1 MAEITKLTAEEMTQ
15 IDTIRNEASKIFFE
29 LGRVSIQRRNVNLQI
44 DEREEELEAQH
55 DELVARETELYK
67 TLNEKY
73 GDGSIDPTTGEF
85 IPSEEEEN

>member
-29 LGRVSIQRRNVNLQI
+29 LGRVAIQRRNVNLQI

>member
-29 LGRVSIQRRNVNLQI
+29 LGRVAIQRRNVNLQI
-44 DEREEELEAQH
+44 DEREEELEAQP